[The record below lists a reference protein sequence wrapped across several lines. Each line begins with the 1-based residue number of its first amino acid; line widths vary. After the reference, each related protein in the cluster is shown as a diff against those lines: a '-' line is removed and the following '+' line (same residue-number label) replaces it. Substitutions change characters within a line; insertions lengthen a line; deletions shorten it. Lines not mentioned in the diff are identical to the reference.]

1 VTTQTRRGFLATVGS
16 AALGV
21 ATGCRTA
28 RAAPSTRTLQ
38 RIGLQLYTV
47 RTEMERDVPGTLAR
61 VASIGYTEMEFAG
74 YFNRSPSEIRDLLR
88 QNKLTAPSTH
98 LALDAIEANPQKTFN
113 DAKTIGHEWITV
125 PSLPG
130 LATVN
135 DWKAM
140 AQRFNRVGTS
150 AKAAGLRFAF
160 HNHNA
165 EFRKIGDVVP
175 YDILV
180 KETDPA
186 LVSFEMDLYWA
197 VNAGVDPLDYF
208 ARFPGRFR
216 MVHVKDS
223 MGPPDHKM
231 TDGGAGTID
240 FKRIFAQS
248 DKAGIE
254 HYFVEHDQPANPM
267 ESVAAS
273 YRYLHSL
280 EF

>member
-1 VTTQTRRGFLATVGS
+1 
-16 AALGV
+16 
-21 ATGCRTA
+21 
-28 RAAPSTRTLQ
+28 
-38 RIGLQLYTV
+38 
-47 RTEMERDVPGTLAR
+47 
-61 VASIGYTEMEFAG
+61 
-74 YFNRSPSEIRDLLR
+74 
-88 QNKLTAPSTH
+88 
-98 LALDAIEANPQKTFN
+98 
-113 DAKTIGHEWITV
+113 
-125 PSLPG
+125 
-130 LATVN
+130 
-135 DWKAM
+135 
-140 AQRFNRVGTS
+140 VGTS

-231 TDGGAGTID
+231 TDVGAGTID

>member
-1 VTTQTRRGFLATVGS
+1 
-16 AALGV
+16 
-21 ATGCRTA
+21 
-28 RAAPSTRTLQ
+28 
-38 RIGLQLYTV
+38 
-47 RTEMERDVPGTLAR
+47 
-61 VASIGYTEMEFAG
+61 
-74 YFNRSPSEIRDLLR
+74 
-88 QNKLTAPSTH
+88 
-98 LALDAIEANPQKTFN
+98 
-113 DAKTIGHEWITV
+113 
-125 PSLPG
+125 
-130 LATVN
+130 
-135 DWKAM
+135 M
-140 AQRFNRVGTS
+140 AQRFNRVAS
-150 AKAAGLRFAF
+150 AAKSVGLRVAF

-180 KETDPA
+180 QETDPA

-208 ARFPGRFR
+208 GRFPGRFR

-231 TDGGAGTID
+231 VEVGAGKID
-240 FKRIFAQS
+240 FKKIFAQS

-273 YRYLHSL
+273 YRYLAAL
-280 EF
+280 QF